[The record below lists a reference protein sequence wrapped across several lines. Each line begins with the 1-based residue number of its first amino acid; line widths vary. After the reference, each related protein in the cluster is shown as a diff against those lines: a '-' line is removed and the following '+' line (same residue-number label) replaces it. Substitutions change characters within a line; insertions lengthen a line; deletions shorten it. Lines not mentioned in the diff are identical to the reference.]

1 MASRHHPRRSP
12 LKSIATETVFVRDHG
27 LAERLAQNGVP
38 FVRTRVAMVV
48 HDYELAGSSFA
59 HQSLRLG
66 MKQHRRLIGVADRLE
81 RDRSFLAVR
90 TKNDLESPYSAARH
104 GPPSCS

>member
-1 MASRHHPRRSP
+1 M
-12 LKSIATETVFVRDHG
+12 
-27 LAERLAQNGVP
+27 AQNGVP

-104 GPPSCS
+104 GPPLLLLIPFRPHRRQLVFAAIPVCKSW